1 MNWQQILYCLAL
13 MRYRTPDIK
22 RAGML
27 LLAVLA
33 ACGPAPELLAKGPVE
48 DAFQTV
54 GKLESSRLDE
64 ASGLQAGENGIFFV
78 HNDGGDDV
86 YAIDATGRH
95 LGQMDVK
102 KAKNRNWE
110 DITRA
115 PGPDGPLLIIGDIG
129 DKQRSRKKL
138 RLYFV
143 PEPTA
148 EQFNSD
154 IRAIHEVKLR
164 LPGRLS
170 DLEAMAYDPSSESI
184 LFLSKSDY
192 PPLLFRVAL
201 DEAME
206 QEELV
211 MEVLGPIKA
220 FRPPT
225 QKDLLT
231 GFGRGLRVSQPTGMD
246 ISPDGYRAA
255 VITYR
260 SLYVFE
266 RQEGETWLE
275 AFKGEPVEYLG
286 PPGLYDEAV
295 SFSSDGRSIYVTTER
310 RPAPLSRLELD

>member
-1 MNWQQILYCLAL
+1 
-13 MRYRTPDIK
+13 MRYRTPHIK
-22 RAGML
+22 RLGML
-27 LLAVLA
+27 LFAVLA
-33 ACGPAPELLAKGPVE
+33 ACEPAPQLLAKGPVE
-48 DAFQTV
+48 DAFRTV

-64 ASGLQAGENGIFFV
+64 ASGLQASENGVFFV
-78 HNDGGDDV
+78 HNDGGDDI

-102 KAKNRNWE
+102 QAKNRNWE
-110 DITRA
+110 DITRV
-115 PGPDGPLLIIGDIG
+115 PGSDGPLLVIGDIG
-129 DKQRSRKKL
+129 DKERSRKKL

-154 IRAIHEVKLR
+154 IRAIHQVKLR

-170 DLEAMAYDPSSESI
+170 DIEAMAYDPSSESI

-201 DEAME
+201 DEALAE
-206 QEELV
+206 EELV
-211 MEVLGPIKA
+211 MELLGPIKA
-220 FRPPT
+220 FRPPS

-231 GFGRGLRVSQPTGMD
+231 GLGRGLRVSQPTGMD
-246 ISPDGYRAA
+246 ISRDGKRAA

-266 RQEGETWLE
+266 RQDGESWLE
-275 AFKGEPVEYLG
+275 TFQGDPVEYLG

-310 RPAPLSRLELD
+310 RPAPLSQLLLE